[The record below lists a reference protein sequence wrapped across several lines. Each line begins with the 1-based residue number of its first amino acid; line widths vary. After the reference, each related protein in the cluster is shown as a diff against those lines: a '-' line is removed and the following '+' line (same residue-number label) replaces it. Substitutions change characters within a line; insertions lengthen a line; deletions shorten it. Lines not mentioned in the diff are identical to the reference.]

1 MGNRPW
7 TLSLSKIWVYDKTLW
22 GMYLLIFW
30 FLVFYGS
37 SIRISRKG
45 WHMLLNFCFH
55 TALTFAVFAGG
66 INRIKYPIIC
76 QAVSAFPFHSS
87 HSQSFSENWLW
98 MSIEVL
104 ALSAICGCRAAQ
116 LYVSCMLQR
125 HVWSGHSVTEVLTQ
139 WALVIQAWI
148 HLLPVPLLSDCVLFC
163 CQGLL
168 WVLCITL
175 FCCFVTIVYLYVY
188 VLYLFF
194 CHFNLLLM
202 FFFPFKFHLYS

>member
-1 MGNRPW
+1 
-7 TLSLSKIWVYDKTLW
+7 
-22 GMYLLIFW
+22 MYLLIFW

-37 SIRISRKG
+37 AIRISRKG

-104 ALSAICGCRAAQ
+104 ALSAIWGCRVAQ
-116 LYVSCMLQR
+116 LYVSFMLQR

-139 WALVIQAWI
+139 WALVIQAFSSWI

-163 CQGLL
+163 CPGLL

-175 FCCFVTIVYLYVY
+175 FCCFVTIYSICVIY
-188 VLYLFF
+188 F
-194 CHFNLLLM
+194 LLCM
-202 FFFPFKFHLYS
+202 FFSPIFTVNVYSLITER